1 MRRSG
6 YELPSRVADNLYWLG
21 RYVERTEGA
30 VRLLRGVA
38 SRLTAEAGLAGT
50 AAFPTLLRPL
60 RDTWRL
66 TPVVDGAEASLA
78 TLEQAL
84 LTVMFDAQ
92 WPASVLATLASV
104 HSVASTVRDRIS
116 LDAWRIL
123 ARLHQDFT
131 PLQSSGLL
139 PLSAVLELLNHTIIT
154 LAAFSGLG
162 VENMTRGPGWHS
174 LDMGRRLERAL
185 HTVHL
190 LRSLLVEG
198 GAQEDLVLEDL
209 VRHCR

>member
-1 MRRSG
+1 MVLRVYVVATTDGYSVMPGGLTCVSATSDASIMSVQQGGGEQRHLGAWAPSPPTFFSLLPPPGQPIELRRSG

-123 ARLHQDFT
+123 ARLHQDFRRCN
-131 PLQSSGLL
+131 PLVC
-139 PLSAVLELLNHTIIT
+139 AVERC
-154 LAAFSGLG
+154 AG
-162 VENMTRGPGWHS
+162 V
-174 LDMGRRLERAL
+174 A
-185 HTVHL
+185 
-190 LRSLLVEG
+190 
-198 GAQEDLVLEDL
+198 
-209 VRHCR
+209 